1 MTNYWVSNKCS
12 ASVTGNKNM
21 IRKQDCLG
29 NFQNYYIY
37 FIGKNFLGFAE
48 NKGNLRNKIPS
59 KKTFLTP
66 AKIKSYIFYLFIST
80 DDYNIL
86 QHNIK
91 QSLIEYTK
99 MLYQSFS
106 HLSTFVFNPFRPY
119 PRKLIP
125 VKFEEFSHP

>member
-21 IRKQDCLG
+21 IRMQDCLG

-59 KKTFLTP
+59 KKPFLAP
-66 AKIKSYIFYLFIST
+66 AKIKFYIFYLFIST

-86 QHNIK
+86 QQNIK
-91 QSLIEYTK
+91 
-99 MLYQSFS
+99 
-106 HLSTFVFNPFRPY
+106 
-119 PRKLIP
+119 
-125 VKFEEFSHP
+125 